1 MPPTPP
7 TAAPPNFYENLPGG
21 GEPAA
26 GAPPPGGAGK
36 PGGEPDADEELMK
49 GLTGVYRV
57 LSKMAKL
64 KKELKGGIDKI
75 KEDIKVLVVQ
85 GLKKDPKD
93 LDAGE
98 DKAPAAPPPA
108 AEPPAPAPPP
118 GAQPPTQTDETHS
131 A

>member
-1 MPPTPP
+1 MPATPP
-7 TAAPPNFYENLPGG
+7 TAAPPNFYDNLPGG

-26 GAPPPGGAGK
+26 GAPPPGGPGGK

-57 LSKMAKL
+57 LSKMSKL

-93 LDAGE
+93 LDSGE
-98 DKAPAAPPPA
+98 DKTPPPAPA
-108 AEPPAPAPPP
+108 AEPPAAPPP